1 MINYGFKYYPDTD
14 QLIIQTPN
22 GNQNVKG
29 DDVRAVLASMATVED
44 KLPLYM
50 GDEKREIDNEN

>member
-1 MINYGFKYYPDTD
+1 MINYMFKYYPDTD
-14 QLIIQTPN
+14 QLIITTPN

-29 DDVRAVLASMATVED
+29 ADVKRVLASMVAVEE

-50 GDEKREIDNEN
+50 GDEKRER